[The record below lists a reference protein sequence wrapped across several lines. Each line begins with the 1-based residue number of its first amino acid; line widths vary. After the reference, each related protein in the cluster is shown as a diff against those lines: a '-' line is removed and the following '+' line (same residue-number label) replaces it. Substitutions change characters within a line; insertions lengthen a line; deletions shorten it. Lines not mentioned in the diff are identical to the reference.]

1 MKRRT
6 LDLMFS
12 VGGLIVAGLLLVMG
26 VVLTSNAN
34 FAKDYTESQLAAQQ
48 IKFKAVDKLT
58 DAEKAGA
65 ACAIG
70 YAGQELKTGKQAEC
84 YSKYIGVHVASTA
97 EGRTYATQGDF
108 VNGLKAELS
117 AAQKANP
124 VDQAKIDDLNK
135 EITAGT
141 AARETLFKGE
151 TLKGLLLTS
160 YGFSVFGTKGG
171 VAAKNI
177 VVILTSVFFTSAFGL
192 DPAGNPK
199 LDMALTGT
207 GPGIVFRDGRRQEVT
222 WTRPDIFDVFTFT
235 NAAGEAVRLAPGQ
248 TWIQIVPN
256 DWTIPSQ

>member
-26 VVLTSNAN
+26 VVLTGNAS

-48 IKFKAVDKLT
+48 IRFKAADKLT

-65 ACAIG
+65 PCAIG
-70 YAGQELKTGKQAEC
+70 YAGQALKTGKQAEC

-108 VNGLKAELS
+108 VSGLKAELA

-124 VDQAKIDDLNK
+124 QDPAKIADLNSK
-135 EITAGT
+135 ITAGT

-171 VAAKNI
+171 QAANVAYL
-177 VVILTSVFFTSAFGL
+177 VGGLMLILSLAGL
-192 DPAGNPK
+192 YHAYKTPRTKGFAVPEA
-199 LDMALTGT
+199 ALNGSQK
-207 GPGIVFRDGRRQEVT
+207 VLAEVG
-222 WTRPDIFDVFTFT
+222 
-235 NAAGEAVRLAPGQ
+235 A
-248 TWIQIVPN
+248 
-256 DWTIPSQ
+256 

>member
-48 IKFKAVDKLT
+48 ITFKTADKLT

-65 ACAIG
+65 PCAIG
-70 YAGQELKTGKQAEC
+70 YAGQELRTGKQAEC
-84 YSKYIGVHVASTA
+84 YSKYIGVHVAQTA

-108 VNGLKAELS
+108 VNGLKAELAS
-117 AAQKANP
+117 AQKADP
-124 VDQAKIDDLNK
+124 QDPAKIADLNSR
-135 EITAGT
+135 ITAST

-151 TLKGLLLTS
+151 TLRGLLLTS

-171 VAAKNI
+171 EAANVAYL
-177 VVILTSVFFTSAFGL
+177 VGGLMLILSLAGLYHAYKTPRSKAFATV
-192 DPAGNPK
+192 DPAVNGSPK
-199 LDMALTGT
+199 VLVEA
-207 GPGIVFRDGRRQEVT
+207 
-222 WTRPDIFDVFTFT
+222 
-235 NAAGEAVRLAPGQ
+235 NA
-248 TWIQIVPN
+248 
-256 DWTIPSQ
+256 

>member
-26 VVLTSNAN
+26 VVLTGNAN

-48 IKFKAVDKLT
+48 IKFKPADKLT

-65 ACAIG
+65 PCAIG
-70 YAGQELKTGKQAEC
+70 YAGQELRTGKQAEC
-84 YSKYIGVHVASTA
+84 YSKYIGVHVAGTA

-108 VNGLKAELS
+108 VTGLKAQLA

-124 VDQAKIDDLNK
+124 QDPAKIADLDSK
-135 EITAGT
+135 ITAAN

-171 VAAKNI
+171 QAANVAYLVGGLMLILSLAGLYHAWKTPGAKGFA
-177 VVILTSVFFTSAFGL
+177 VPE
-192 DPAGNPK
+192 PALNGSQK
-199 LDMALTGT
+199 VLVEA
-207 GPGIVFRDGRRQEVT
+207 
-222 WTRPDIFDVFTFT
+222 
-235 NAAGEAVRLAPGQ
+235 NA
-248 TWIQIVPN
+248 
-256 DWTIPSQ
+256 